1 MDFLLIADLSGLV
14 SFFRTFCCQLKQ
26 PFKIKNGKIEPKLR
40 NLYFIH
46 YCIYFIIHNGFF
58 YEIIEDT
65 ADGMWLTNG
74 PMTLSNIEQL
84 RTQKSHCGGRGSD
97 GNNRF

>member
-1 MDFLLIADLSGLV
+1 MARLNLSYEIYILSITV
-14 SFFRTFCCQLKQ
+14 
-26 PFKIKNGKIEPKLR
+26 
-40 NLYFIH
+40 FISQ
-46 YCIYFIIHNGFF
+46 FIFF